1 MAFYLAHSNSDSAVL
16 PRSET
21 PKSFIPAQATARVTT
36 FSFPLFILSGA
47 PPGRL
52 LKPVDCISAAPG
64 ASESHTW
71 KIASPGGFSG
81 EPHPLS
87 SYPVAGRGRS
97 LPETLF
103 RVKRI
108 FEIFCAVFFSPCPK
122 HRIFVRVT
130 TKKIFFNPG
139 TEVPCSENWNPARK
153 KPPQP

>member
-1 MAFYLAHSNSDSAVL
+1 ML

-21 PKSFIPAQATARVTT
+21 PEDFISALATARVTT

-52 LKPVDCISAAPG
+52 LKPVNRVTAALG

-71 KIASPGGFSG
+71 KIASPGGVSG
-81 EPHPLS
+81 EPLSLS
-87 SYPVAGRGRS
+87 SCPVAGRGRS

-108 FEIFCAVFFSPCPK
+108 FEIFCAAASFLL
-122 HRIFVRVT
+122 
-130 TKKIFFNPG
+130 
-139 TEVPCSENWNPARK
+139 
-153 KPPQP
+153 